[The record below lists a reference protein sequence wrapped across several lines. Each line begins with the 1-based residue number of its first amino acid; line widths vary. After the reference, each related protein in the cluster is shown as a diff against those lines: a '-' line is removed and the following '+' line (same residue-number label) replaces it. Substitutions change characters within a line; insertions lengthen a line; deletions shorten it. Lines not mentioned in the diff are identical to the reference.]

1 MVRVVGHDD
10 GHSAPVAEIPASDDE
25 GHIDFFS
32 RHFGQPCLER
42 IALGAS
48 WRV

>member
-1 MVRVVGHDD
+1 MVGVVGHDD

-25 GHIDFFS
+25 RHIDFFS
-32 RHFGQPCLER
+32 RHFSQARLER

-48 WRV
+48 WRI